1 MLGMSEAFGLLLGA
15 LFTLG
20 GIAIVVYVILLFRR
34 MVIAMEKL
42 ADKQ

>member
-1 MLGMSEAFGLLLGA
+1 MIGVSEVFIVLIA
-15 LFTLG
+15 LTSALV

-42 ADKQ
+42 ADKK